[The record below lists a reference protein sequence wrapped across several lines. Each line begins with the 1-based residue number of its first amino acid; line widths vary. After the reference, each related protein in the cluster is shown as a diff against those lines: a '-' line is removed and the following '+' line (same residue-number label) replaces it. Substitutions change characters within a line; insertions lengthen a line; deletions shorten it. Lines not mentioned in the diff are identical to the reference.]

1 MDTLKS
7 RWQVACRKTTGQT
20 CFGFARTLLLQEGL
34 WMGLWRPG
42 LAANVASMGCCVG
55 MRNGLYTV
63 FRDGIG
69 HLEDRASGIPPS
81 ATGKAGPVA
90 MFTAGLFSGMAGYII
105 TAPLL
110 QVKTRMQA
118 EAGRIGPDGRYVT
131 GLRRGHAPTYRS
143 TFQAL
148 HALASARCPH
158 ERMRSLWR
166 GAGVIVARG
175 AALSGSQ
182 LISYDAFKTMMKAYN
197 LMKDGTADVMPMR
210 SGSIHHASELD
221 LLPCRAMA
229 LFFGRSGWYGE
240 DENEQEEEEDEERH
254 PDPEQVQ
261 RPRPQCILRNGK
273 WMEVWPEHW
282 GMRMHQIR
290 ELLNSCKEDVHW
302 HQSHSV
308 RDMVNQH
315 LLPRTAGEGV
325 GYAVKINRQSPLE
338 VDVLISHSW
347 NENAEE
353 FVDTLE
359 RTVDPEEVLFVC
371 AFSIYQNED
380 NAGPSIAEQIG
391 SSTRHSPFGRVLSH
405 IQARGASAGFW
416 WWPRRTFYMLPGL
429 CLLLALE
436 LFMVSQLLCGGVAG
450 IEKLYILEVASDK
463 YCSNWRE
470 GKGTCLAS
478 HWVVADLDGYCA
490 ATFPLV
496 WSLVLFG
503 IILEV
508 ALRGVSRWVYS
519 GRMVAVPNYQD
530 NLYQRLWCVYEI
542 FMATQ
547 LRVYVSLAHTLAPA
561 GKVHARNAGC
571 SNVDDEA
578 RIRREIESFGA
589 RVRARSKSK
598 LFERHGTDSEE
609 AAAEEGYRRVDA
621 SITWTTTRAKREW
634 LLVILRII
642 LLGTALQ
649 GSVTVLSLSLGLKK
663 RYFALGY
670 IFAFFLYMAL
680 MWSILRRTGCI
691 ERRHLLLLGMLPF
704 LTGVMLVVMADLV
717 APDFENHSMDVVA
730 AMGFVFV
737 MFGVSSLF
745 LPLTRI
751 RKFRQNWRPAFLCMV
766 GALTWLGFY
775 VSYAIYFRRPAWSF
789 QTLDLNFAY
798 PSLMQ
803 TATLNCGPPLLAC
816 YIWSFLLAWGVR
828 MQIVHKDPSV
838 TEHMMQGVVDLRA
851 NSVQALE
858 EGLQTFQAIQCGGCC
873 GSVDTETSDSSV
885 SEWDEDSDVTNSTSA
900 W

>member
-1 MDTLKS
+1 MFNGI
-7 RWQVACRKTTGQT
+7 V
-20 CFGFARTLLLQEGL
+20 
-34 WMGLWRPG
+34 
-42 LAANVASMGCCVG
+42 CC
-55 MRNGLYTV
+55 LY
-63 FRDGIG
+63 
-69 HLEDRASGIPPS
+69 
-81 ATGKAGPVA
+81 
-90 MFTAGLFSGMAGYII
+90 
-105 TAPLL
+105 
-110 QVKTRMQA
+110 
-118 EAGRIGPDGRYVT
+118 
-131 GLRRGHAPTYRS
+131 
-143 TFQAL
+143 
-148 HALASARCPH
+148 
-158 ERMRSLWR
+158 
-166 GAGVIVARG
+166 
-175 AALSGSQ
+175 
-182 LISYDAFKTMMKAYN
+182 
-197 LMKDGTADVMPMR
+197 
-210 SGSIHHASELD
+210 
-221 LLPCRAMA
+221 
-229 LFFGRSGWYGE
+229 
-240 DENEQEEEEDEERH
+240 
-254 PDPEQVQ
+254 
-261 RPRPQCILRNGK
+261 
-273 WMEVWPEHW
+273 
-282 GMRMHQIR
+282 
-290 ELLNSCKEDVHW
+290 
-302 HQSHSV
+302 
-308 RDMVNQH
+308 
-315 LLPRTAGEGV
+315 
-325 GYAVKINRQSPLE
+325 PLE
-338 VDVLISHSW
+338 VDRELMGAPLVFNGGFGHYAMCFLARSVFEPVAAAHELLRKISAGEPGDQGH
-347 NENAEE
+347 AYT
-353 FVDTLE
+353 FE
-359 RTVDPEEVLFVC
+359 RMANGHEPPVHVHHT
-371 AFSIYQNED
+371 
-380 NAGPSIAEQIG
+380 
-391 SSTRHSPFGRVLSH
+391 T
-405 IQARGASAGFW
+405 ARGASAAFW

-508 ALRGVSRWVYS
+508 ALRCVSPWVYS

-542 FMATQ
+542 FMASQ
-547 LRVYVSLAHTLAPA
+547 LNVYVSLAHTLAPA

-571 SNVDDEA
+571 SNADDEA

-589 RVRARSKSK
+589 RVHARSKSK

-680 MWSILRRTGCI
+680 MWSILRRSGCI

-751 RKFRQNWRPAFLCMV
+751 RKFRKNWRPAFLCMV

-789 QTLDLNFAY
+789 QTLDVNFAY

-858 EGLQTFQAIQCGGCC
+858 EGFQTFQAIQCGACC
-873 GSVDTETSDSSV
+873 GTVDTDTSDSST
-885 SEWDEDSDVTNSTSA
+885 SEWDGDSDATNSTSA

>member
-1 MDTLKS
+1 
-7 RWQVACRKTTGQT
+7 
-20 CFGFARTLLLQEGL
+20 
-34 WMGLWRPG
+34 
-42 LAANVASMGCCVG
+42 
-55 MRNGLYTV
+55 
-63 FRDGIG
+63 
-69 HLEDRASGIPPS
+69 
-81 ATGKAGPVA
+81 
-90 MFTAGLFSGMAGYII
+90 
-105 TAPLL
+105 
-110 QVKTRMQA
+110 
-118 EAGRIGPDGRYVT
+118 
-131 GLRRGHAPTYRS
+131 
-143 TFQAL
+143 
-148 HALASARCPH
+148 
-158 ERMRSLWR
+158 
-166 GAGVIVARG
+166 
-175 AALSGSQ
+175 
-182 LISYDAFKTMMKAYN
+182 
-197 LMKDGTADVMPMR
+197 
-210 SGSIHHASELD
+210 
-221 LLPCRAMA
+221 
-229 LFFGRSGWYGE
+229 
-240 DENEQEEEEDEERH
+240 
-254 PDPEQVQ
+254 
-261 RPRPQCILRNGK
+261 
-273 WMEVWPEHW
+273 
-282 GMRMHQIR
+282 
-290 ELLNSCKEDVHW
+290 
-302 HQSHSV
+302 
-308 RDMVNQH
+308 
-315 LLPRTAGEGV
+315 
-325 GYAVKINRQSPLE
+325 
-338 VDVLISHSW
+338 
-347 NENAEE
+347 
-353 FVDTLE
+353 
-359 RTVDPEEVLFVC
+359 
-371 AFSIYQNED
+371 
-380 NAGPSIAEQIG
+380 
-391 SSTRHSPFGRVLSH
+391 
-405 IQARGASAGFW
+405 
-416 WWPRRTFYMLPGL
+416 
-429 CLLLALE
+429 
-436 LFMVSQLLCGGVAG
+436 
-450 IEKLYILEVASDK
+450 
-463 YCSNWRE
+463 
-470 GKGTCLAS
+470 
-478 HWVVADLDGYCA
+478 
-490 ATFPLV
+490 
-496 WSLVLFG
+496 
-503 IILEV
+503 
-508 ALRGVSRWVYS
+508 
-519 GRMVAVPNYQD
+519 
-530 NLYQRLWCVYEI
+530 
-542 FMATQ
+542 MATQ

-751 RKFRQNWRPAFLCMV
+751 RKFRKNWRPAFLCMV

-851 NSVQALE
+851 NSVQAME
-858 EGLQTFQAIQCGGCC
+858 EGFQTFQAIQCGGCC
-873 GSVDTETSDSSV
+873 GSVDTETSDSSM